1 MDRRIQPRRPGVC
14 GCTAPQ
20 TRMISIVIPTLD
32 EEKALPA
39 TLRSVFRQ
47 VGVYEIILVDGGSR
61 DDTVRIARSGPCGQV
76 LCAPRG
82 RASQMNTGAR
92 AARGEWL
99 LFLHADTLLPDGAL
113 ALLNALETH
122 RDCRAGGFRHR
133 FSGDDWRLRLI
144 SRLDNLR
151 CARTGIIYGDQA
163 MFVRRELFWALGGF
177 PDTRMLE
184 DVMFCESLLR
194 ATRPLLLDEEVVT
207 DARKF
212 IRMGPWRSLA
222 RVLAILLAYE
232 LRLPIPARS
241 FFSDVR

>member
-1 MDRRIQPRRPGVC
+1 V
-14 GCTAPQ
+14 
-20 TRMISIVIPTLD
+20 ISIVIPALD

-47 VGVYEIILVDGGSR
+47 VGVYEVILVDGGSR
-61 DDTVRIARSGPCGQV
+61 DGTVQIARSWPSLQV
-76 LCAPRG
+76 LRAPRG
-82 RASQMNTGAR
+82 RASQMNAGAR

-122 RDCRAGGFRHR
+122 PDCRAGGFRHR

-177 PDTRMLE
+177 PDAPMLE
-184 DVMFCESLLR
+184 DVMFCETLVR
-194 ATRPLLLDEEVVT
+194 ATRPLLLEEEVVT

-222 RVLAILLAYE
+222 RVLAILFAYE